1 MNQPSMS
8 GHLRSSITSIKWFEN
23 NGGRAIRRDVFG
35 RVFRIFSRIHWT
47 CSHIKESVQTRVDL
61 EKVNRYGKPMGQRFG
76 QACFLVMLML
86 LTPLSGCFGQQ
97 DGEFGSTDDVVITP
111 AVLTGGVFQGLT
123 IAAEADL
130 SVYVPYLML
139 NSDTGFV
146 QNSTVVD
153 LKAGESA
160 LLTVLAPPRTD
171 TAVIMLGEYG
181 RENWPVRTIEES
193 WRTWIQ
199 RDGHERSDNPG
210 IQRVPATNGTLDAV
224 LPSNSSGGPVLAVR
238 LPIERPMA
246 PAYAEAEGGRH
257 STGVVNG
264 RTTFNFL
271 SSLSDTTSDPTD
283 VVDGALGYLDR
294 WAGQGNA
301 AYEDAALHL
310 IQTMENFGLEVITQR
325 FTYDSL
331 MTGAQNPEAYNICG
345 YRYGEVDPDKWM
357 VFGAHFDIAPPVN
370 GAVLDPHVFGRTY
383 GTRVG
388 AYDNTA
394 GTSMVLTVAE
404 AMANYKTRNTMVF
417 CLWSGEE
424 GGKRGSDFWTDE
436 WVKNENPD
444 VEVTNYVN
452 LDMAGVNWPGGGGA
466 PCGGNHGPDG
476 GCDPQPE
483 VDPDGYPKDEEVWPM
498 RVYIGPSLD
507 HDIMNQPGMVGLAM
521 WIGSDAIGV
530 EEQMSA
536 LIGTDLPADTWKVDD
551 WMAKDRPEII
561 VYEDTT
567 ARSDH
572 ATFQDNLGTVT
583 MGFGGLVDGYWCYH
597 QTCDTLDEMIDW
609 MDTTGK
615 DYGEEQSGTSNL
627 VDALDTITW
636 WATYS
641 FFHLDENPVRN
652 AYL

>member
-1 MNQPSMS
+1 M
-8 GHLRSSITSIKWFEN
+8 
-23 NGGRAIRRDVFG
+23 GRDASRAFG
-35 RVFRIFSRIHWT
+35 
-47 CSHIKESVQTRVDL
+47 
-61 EKVNRYGKPMGQRFG
+61 
-76 QACFLVMLML
+76 LVCIMMLA
-86 LTPLSGCFGQQ
+86 PLSGCFGEGDNDASIGQ
-97 DGEFGSTDDVVITP
+97 GDVTITP
-111 AVLTGGVFQGLT
+111 EVLIGGVFQGLT
-123 IAAEADL
+123 ISADRDL
-130 SVYVPYLML
+130 SAFVPYLIL
-139 NSDTGFV
+139 NEDTGFV
-146 QNSTVVD
+146 QNSTIVD
-153 LKAGESA
+153 LKAGESV

-171 TAVIMLGEYG
+171 TAVVLLGDYQ
-181 RENWPVRTIEES
+181 RENWPIRNLNES
-193 WRTWIQ
+193 WKTWLE
-199 RDGHERSDNPG
+199 RGGFDGRNAQGITSIDGLNGSLNTVQSSSINGGDVTAVVLSVDRPQAPG
-210 IQRVPATNGTLDAV
+210 F
-224 LPSNSSGGPVLAVR
+224 S
-238 LPIERPMA
+238 
-246 PAYAEAEGGRH
+246 EAEGGRH
-257 STGVVNG
+257 TTGIVDG
-264 RTTFNFL
+264 RTVFNYINVM
-271 SSLSDTTSDPTD
+271 SDETPDPTD
-283 VVDGALGYLDR
+283 AADGAVGYLDR

-301 AYEDAALHL
+301 AYEDAAQYL

-325 FTYDSL
+325 FVYDSL

-345 YRYGEVDPDKWM
+345 YRWGEVDPDKWM
-357 VFGAHFDIAPPVN
+357 VFGAHFDIAPPIN
-370 GAVLDPHVFGRTY
+370 GGMISPHLPGVGRTY

-394 GTSMVLTVAE
+394 GTGMVLTVAE
-404 AMANYKTRNTMVF
+404 AMADFSTRNTMVF

-424 GGKRGSDFWTDE
+424 GGKRGSDFWTDY
-436 WVKNENPD
+436 WVKEDNPN

-466 PCGGNHGPDG
+466 PCGNNHGG
-476 GCDPQPE
+476 GEGNCDP
-483 VDPDGYPKDEEVWPM
+483 DPTIDEDGYPKDEEVWPM

-530 EEQMSA
+530 EEQMSP
-536 LIGTDLPADTWKVDD
+536 LLGEGYDVETWKVDD

-597 QTCDTLDEMIDW
+597 QTCDTVDEMIDW

-615 DYGEEQSGTSNL
+615 DYGDEQTGTSNL

-641 FFHLDENPVRN
+641 FFHLDEDPIRN
-652 AYL
+652 AYLDA